1 MQPAPHNGL
10 WVLILSLLKLVLMI
24 VILPIMMF
32 LHVIAAIIGGIGIT
46 LTETAKILFVPIND
60 IGVAIF
66 MSNTSGSTQ
75 EDKQNNED

>member
-1 MQPAPHNGL
+1 
-10 WVLILSLLKLVLMI
+10 MI

-46 LTETAKILFVPIND
+46 LTETAKLLFVPIND

-66 MSNTSGSTQ
+66 MSNTSESTQ
-75 EDKQNNED
+75 EDEQNKED

>member
-1 MQPAPHNGL
+1 M
-10 WVLILSLLKLVLMI
+10 S
-24 VILPIMMF
+24 